1 MLISTSQFF
10 KDNKIVRALVFG
22 KFISAYLH
30 QIALEITLLLVN
42 NLHEKRITDTQDRR
56 HFGSERAIYNLH
68 SCYNFA
74 LELHEN
80 ALVFSQSD
88 ARTFSMSITHCIIT
102 V

>member
-1 MLISTSQFF
+1 MKNASQIL
-10 KDNKIVRALVFG
+10 K
-22 KFISAYLH
+22 
-30 QIALEITLLLVN
+30 
-42 NLHEKRITDTQDRR
+42 TDDILAA
-56 HFGSERAIYNLH
+56 RAIYNLH

-88 ARTFSMSITHCIIT
+88 ARTFSMSITHCMIT